1 MRNSAT
7 IELIGY
13 VYGEPENP
21 MADRFPNFIS
31 FSLSVTKKWKD
42 KLDQEQKEVT
52 WYKCQS
58 WSEGLSKTIRNYVK
72 GGMGLMI
79 KGTPKANAYID
90 KDGVAKSQIE
100 VHIQDINMLTFP
112 KDDATLTKPV
122 ATTTT
127 VTTVLASD
135 INRAADNGKF
145 KIAPTSTVKEVAD
158 IHDDEIP
165 F

>member
-13 VYGEPENP
+13 VYGEPVNP
-21 MADRFPNFIS
+21 MADKFPNFIS
-31 FSLSVTKKWKD
+31 FSLSVTKKRKD
-42 KLDQEQKEVT
+42 KDGQEQKELT

-58 WSEGLSKTIRNYVK
+58 WSEGLSKMIKNNIK

-79 KGTPKANAYID
+79 RGVPKSNAYID
-90 KDGVAKSQIE
+90 KEGIAKSQIE

-112 KDDATLTKPV
+112 TEKPV
-122 ATTTT
+122 ITSIESDNDGSS
-127 VTTVLASD
+127 LAL
-135 INRAADNGKF
+135 NGRYEFEEKP
-145 KIAPTSTVKEVAD
+145 KIAEVTA
-158 IHDDEIP
+158 IPDDDIP